1 MKVKFKRFS
10 GCAQTAIRATAGSAG
25 NDLFSAENIK
35 IKPNSVQR
43 ILTDIGL
50 KIAKNHYER
59 ICSRFSSTLKY
70 TSDGA

>member
-1 MKVKFKRFS
+1 MKVKFKRLS

-25 NDLFSAENIK
+25 HDLFSAENIK

-50 KIAKNHYER
+50 KIPKNHYER
-59 ICSRFSSTLKY
+59 ICSRFRSTLKY